1 MGIKYRPEIDGL
13 RTLAVFSVIIFHAG
27 YLPNGFLGVDIF
39 FVISGYLITGII
51 WQDILDKKFSISN
64 FYERRIRR
72 IIPLMLVI
80 SFFAFILGLF
90 YLLPDDFEN
99 LCQSI
104 IATIFFSNNL
114 LLYLTSGYWNIV
126 NEFKA
131 LMHTWSLGV
140 EEQFYFIYPLLLVLF
155 SKISRKKLFAALIII
170 LFASFSSNFFYPD
183 KNFHFFSVSS
193 RFWQLSLGGLASI
206 FTSTHLYQR
215 MTSQINMVNTVGN
228 FSFIIVLLILS
239 SILPSALSG
248 IWLNLTVTLSVVVLI
263 LFASKSF
270 LLNFLYRKEIVF
282 LGKLSFSIYLWH
294 QLVFVYFRIHSL
306 HDLSIYQYGFAILI
320 TVLLS
325 AITYY
330 LVESPFRN
338 KAFISKTK
346 LYILLIGF
354 SSFLLGSSYWVYKKS
369 GVIRDYPELGVKS
382 CENHVA
388 GENAE
393 YNDRVYK
400 MDVDFNEHD
409 SIHSKVLVIGSSFGR
424 DFVNMLLEN
433 KLNLDIQISY
443 IYLQNFDS
451 VKYADRLKQSD
462 VIIYSTLSS
471 PTQQGYEVIKKQYL
485 NLKEKYAIN
494 GRKFFFTGTKS
505 FGNNVNAFFNTSKP
519 ADRCKLRTEIEKIYS
534 TINQQCIK
542 DFGADFIDIMGV
554 LSNNSNT
561 IPVFT
566 DDCKLISQDCEHLTK
581 YGAEFVG
588 RKLNNTYHF
597 KSLFSVN

>member
-51 WQDILDKKFSISN
+51 WQDITNQKFSISN

-114 LLYLTSGYWNIV
+114 LLFLTSGYWNIV
-126 NEFKA
+126 NEYKA

-155 SKISRKKLFAALIII
+155 SKISRKKLFAGLILI
-170 LFASFSSNFFYPD
+170 LVVSFLSNLIYPD
-183 KNFHFFSVSS
+183 KNFHFFSVTS
-193 RFWQLSLGGLASI
+193 RFWQLALGGLASI
-206 FTSTHLYQR
+206 FTSTQIYHK
-215 MTSQINMVNTVGN
+215 MTSSINRVKVVGN
-228 FSFIIVLLILS
+228 ISFLFILFIIF
-239 SILPSALSG
+239 SILPNTFSG
-248 IWLNLTVTLSVVVLI
+248 IWLNLTATLFVVVLI
-263 LFASKSF
+263 LFASPSY
-270 LLNFLYRKEIVF
+270 LLNFLYRKEIVY

-294 QLVFVYFRIHSL
+294 QLVFVFFRIN
-306 HDLSIYQYGFAILI
+306 SIHELTVYKYVLAII
-320 TVLLS
+320 VTILLS

-330 LVESPFRN
+330 FVETPFRN

-346 LYILLIGF
+346 LYIILIVF
-354 SSFLLGSSYWVYKKS
+354 SSFLLGSSYWVYKKA
-369 GVIRDYPELGVKS
+369 GVIRDYPELGLKS
-382 CENHVA
+382 SENHTA

-400 MDVDFNEHD
+400 MDVDFNEKD

-433 KLNLDIQISY
+433 KLDQDFQISY

-451 VKYADRLKQSD
+451 IKYAERLKQSD
-462 VIIYSTLSS
+462 VIIYSSLSS
-471 PTQQGYEVIKKQYL
+471 PTQKGYEDIKKQYF

-505 FGNNVNAFFNTSKP
+505 FGNNVNAFFNTSE
-519 ADRCKLRTEIEKIYS
+519 AVERCNIRTDIDHVYIE
-534 TINQQCIK
+534 INQQCAK
-542 DFGADFIDIMGV
+542 DLGNDFIDILG
-554 LSNNSNT
+554 T
-561 IPVFT
+561 IDDKASTVPVFT
-566 DDCKLISQDCEHLTK
+566 DNCKLISQDCEHLTK
-581 YGAEFVG
+581 FGAEFVG
-588 RKLNNTYHF
+588 KKLNEKYQF
-597 KSLFSVN
+597 KQLFSN